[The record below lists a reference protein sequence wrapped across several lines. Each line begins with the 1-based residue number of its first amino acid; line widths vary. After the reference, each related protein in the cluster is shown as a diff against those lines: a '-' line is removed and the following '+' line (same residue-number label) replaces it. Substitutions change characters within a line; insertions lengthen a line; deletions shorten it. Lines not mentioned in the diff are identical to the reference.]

1 MTDTKRQFA
10 PGSKLDKLVKHLAAI
25 QAVTALIPIGGLR
38 MDPKLNEIFNE
49 LNERFN
55 VIAAECQMT
64 EADALKLAA
73 SYIDDAVA

>member
-1 MTDTKRQFA
+1 MATKIKPV
-10 PGSKLDKLVKHLAAI
+10 PGSKMDKLVKHLKAI
-25 QAVTALIPIGGLR
+25 QGVTALIPIGGLR
-38 MDPKLNEIFNE
+38 MDPKLNEIFDE